1 MQGEVE
7 QMKASLRERA
17 AAIAQREHR
26 LAELEHRLDATGLA
40 EELAAAQRAAAEA
53 EAERRRLAAAEL
65 ASVWDEREQQIQGAV
80 EKELAALRIELGQ
93 KPPAARRATASARQR
108 ELDAREAALDEREAA
123 LEAREAVLRGDTMS
137 MPSPLGFADGSWLTS
152 RRRVTRPG
160 HLLVGSLE
168 AAETPVVS
176 AGRGHKVRPLPMP
189 EQVNTVDP
197 PDLGLLPTLRRLLRL
212 WWGERRLGALGL
224 SFALAYTL
232 ISIAI
237 PLLMQRAIDNAVVA
251 HTQRLW
257 PYVLAIVALGTVR
270 FGINFSRRYATA
282 RIGIRI
288 EARMR
293 ELLYNA
299 YLRYPRAF
307 YDRHA
312 TGQVLSRAT
321 NDLYPIR
328 YFIGW
333 GLVQGV
339 QSLMMIVGAG
349 IVLVI
354 VNPRLALYTAVA
366 MPPITWLTLRFARRV
381 SPLSR
386 QVQERKGDV
395 TEAADEAVVG
405 IEMVQAFGRE
415 DDVRGRFGERA
426 EAVRN
431 TVLRQ
436 AGVEARHLPGLYYL
450 PSLSIAAVV
459 YFGGRQVIA
468 GHLSIGQFVLF
479 ETLLLQLV
487 WPLEA
492 LGWITNL
499 AQRALASAGRSFAWL
514 EGILPLPEPAS
525 PQPLPAGPLSVRFE
539 SVHFAYGGEHD
550 VLRDLDLALEPG
562 EIVAVCGPTGSG
574 KTSLLNLLPRFYDAT
589 AGRVLV
595 GGVDTRDIAI
605 AELRASVALV
615 TQRPVLFSAPLREN
629 LTAGRDGD
637 WDAVLA
643 ACAAAGVDAFVDELP
658 DGYDTLIGER
668 GINLSGGQRQRVAL
682 ARALVTGARV
692 VVLDDPLSAVDTLTE
707 RRLVGRLRP
716 ALLGRTVL
724 VATQR
729 LSTIALADRAVV
741 LEEGRIVESGP
752 PDELL
757 RAGGAF
763 TSLFGDEL
771 AAA

>member
-1 MQGEVE
+1 
-7 QMKASLRERA
+7 
-17 AAIAQREHR
+17 
-26 LAELEHRLDATGLA
+26 
-40 EELAAAQRAAAEA
+40 
-53 EAERRRLAAAEL
+53 
-65 ASVWDEREQQIQGAV
+65 
-80 EKELAALRIELGQ
+80 
-93 KPPAARRATASARQR
+93 
-108 ELDAREAALDEREAA
+108 
-123 LEAREAVLRGDTMS
+123 
-137 MPSPLGFADGSWLTS
+137 
-152 RRRVTRPG
+152 
-160 HLLVGSLE
+160 
-168 AAETPVVS
+168 
-176 AGRGHKVRPLPMP
+176 MP
-189 EQVNTVDP
+189 EYVNPVDP

-212 WWGERRLGALGL
+212 WRVEWRLGALGCAC
-224 SFALAYTL
+224 ALGYTL

-237 PLLMQRAIDNAVVA
+237 PVLTQRAIDDAIVN
-251 HTQRLW
+251 HTRALW
-257 PYVLAIVALGTVR
+257 PYIVAIVALAALR
-270 FGINFSRRYATA
+270 FAINFTRRFATA

-293 ELLYNA
+293 ELLYEA

-333 GLVQGV
+333 GLIQAI
-339 QSLMMIVGAG
+339 QSLMMIVAAS

-366 MPPITWLTLRFARRV
+366 MPPITVLALRFASRV
-381 SPLSR
+381 APLSR
-386 QVQERKGDV
+386 QVQQRKGDV

-415 DDVRGRFGERA
+415 EEVRGRFGDRA
-426 EAVRN
+426 QAVRE

-459 YFGGRQVIA
+459 FFGGKQVID
-468 GHLSIGQFVLF
+468 GSLSIGQFVLF

-514 EGILPLPEPAS
+514 EGIKPLPEPAVAKH
-525 PQPLPAGPLSVRFE
+525 LPAGPLGVRFE
-539 SVHFAYGGEHD
+539 NVDFAYGGETN
-550 VLRDLDLALEPG
+550 VLRDLQLDVAPG
-562 EIVAVCGPTGSG
+562 EIVAICGPTGSG
-574 KTSLLNLLPRFYDAT
+574 KTSLLNLLPRFYDPT
-589 AGRVLV
+589 GGHVRI
-595 GGVDTRDIAI
+595 GGVDTRDLPI

-615 TQRPVLFSAPLREN
+615 TQRPVLFSVTLREN
-629 LTAGRDGD
+629 LTTGREDAD
-637 WDAVLA
+637 WDDVLA
-643 ACAAAGVDAFVDELP
+643 ACAAAGVDAFVDGLP

-682 ARALVTGARV
+682 ARALITNARV

-707 RRLVGRLRP
+707 RRLVKRLRP
-716 ALLGRTVL
+716 ALAARTVL

-729 LSTIALADRAVV
+729 LSTVELADRAVV
-741 LEEGRIVESGP
+741 LVDGRIVESGTP
-752 PDELL
+752 RDLL
-757 RAGGAF
+757 RAGGRFAD
-763 TSLFGDEL
+763 LFGDEVV
-771 AAA
+771 AA

>member
-1 MQGEVE
+1 
-7 QMKASLRERA
+7 
-17 AAIAQREHR
+17 
-26 LAELEHRLDATGLA
+26 
-40 EELAAAQRAAAEA
+40 
-53 EAERRRLAAAEL
+53 
-65 ASVWDEREQQIQGAV
+65 
-80 EKELAALRIELGQ
+80 
-93 KPPAARRATASARQR
+93 
-108 ELDAREAALDEREAA
+108 
-123 LEAREAVLRGDTMS
+123 
-137 MPSPLGFADGSWLTS
+137 
-152 RRRVTRPG
+152 
-160 HLLVGSLE
+160 
-168 AAETPVVS
+168 
-176 AGRGHKVRPLPMP
+176 MP
-189 EQVNTVDP
+189 EYVNPVDP
-197 PDLGLLPTLRRLLRL
+197 SDLGLLPTFGRLLRL
-212 WWGERRLGALGL
+212 WWGERRLGAIGL
-224 SFALAYTL
+224 ALAFVYAL

-237 PLLMQRAIDNAVVA
+237 PLLMQRAIDDAIVH
-251 HTQRLW
+251 HTQPLW
-257 PYVLAIVALGTVR
+257 PYILGIVGLGTLR

-293 ELLYNA
+293 ELLYGA

-307 YDRHA
+307 FDRHA

-339 QSLMMIVGAG
+339 QSVMMIVGAG

-366 MPPITWLTLRFARRV
+366 MPPITALALRFARRV

-426 EAVRN
+426 EAVRS

-514 EGILPLPEPAS
+514 EGIPPLPEPAQ
-525 PQPLPAGPLSVRFE
+525 PKPLPAGPLPVRFE
-539 SVHFAYGGEHD
+539 AVRFAYGGEHD
-550 VLRDLDLALEPG
+550 VLCELDLVLEPG
-562 EIVAVCGPTGSG
+562 EIVAICGPTGSG
-574 KTSLLNLLPRFYDAT
+574 KTSLLNLLTRFYDPT
-589 AGRVLV
+589 GGRVLV

-615 TQRPVLFSAPLREN
+615 TQRPVLFSVPLREN
-629 LTAGRDGD
+629 LTAGRMDAA
-637 WDAVLA
+637 WDEVLA
-643 ACAAAGVDAFVDELP
+643 ACTASGVDAFVDELP

-707 RRLVGRLRP
+707 RRLVARLRP
-716 ALLGRTVL
+716 ALSGHTVL

-729 LSTIALADRAVV
+729 LSTIALAHRAVV
-741 LEEGRIVESGP
+741 MDEGRIVESGT

-757 RAGGAF
+757 RAGGPFAA
-763 TSLFGDEL
+763 LFGDEL

>member
-1 MQGEVE
+1 MP
-7 QMKASLRERA
+7 ERA
-17 AAIAQREHR
+17 N
-26 LAELEHRLDATGLA
+26 
-40 EELAAAQRAAAEA
+40 
-53 EAERRRLAAAEL
+53 
-65 ASVWDEREQQIQGAV
+65 
-80 EKELAALRIELGQ
+80 
-93 KPPAARRATASARQR
+93 P
-108 ELDAREAALDEREAA
+108 
-123 LEAREAVLRGDTMS
+123 
-137 MPSPLGFADGSWLTS
+137 
-152 RRRVTRPG
+152 
-160 HLLVGSLE
+160 
-168 AAETPVVS
+168 
-176 AGRGHKVRPLPMP
+176 
-189 EQVNTVDP
+189 VDP
-197 PDLGLLPTLRRLLRL
+197 PDLGLLPTFRRLLRL
-212 WWGERRLGALGL
+212 WRAEWRLGAVGL
-224 SFALAYTL
+224 SLAFAYTL

-237 PLLMQRAIDNAVVA
+237 PLLMQQAVDHAIVS
-251 HTQRLW
+251 HTKALW
-257 PYVLAIVALGTVR
+257 PYIVAIVGLAAVR
-270 FGINFSRRYATA
+270 FFVNFSRRYATA

-293 ELLYNA
+293 ELLYGA

-333 GLVQGV
+333 GLVQGI
-339 QSLMMIVGAG
+339 QSLMMIVSAG
-349 IVLVI
+349 IVLVL

-366 MPPITWLTLRFARRV
+366 MPPISVLALRFARRV

-386 QVQERKGDV
+386 KVQARKGDV
-395 TEAADEAVVG
+395 TEAADESVVG

-415 DDVRGRFGERA
+415 EDVRGRFGTRA
-426 EAVRN
+426 EAVRD
-431 TVLRQ
+431 TVLEQ

-459 YFGGRQVIA
+459 FFGGKQVIA

-514 EGILPLPEPAS
+514 EGIEPLPELKVPKH
-525 PQPLPAGPLSVRFE
+525 LPAGPLGVRFTDI
-539 SVHFAYGGEHD
+539 HFAYGGEAD
-550 VLRDLDLALEPG
+550 VLSGLDLEIAPG

-574 KTSLLNLLPRFYDAT
+574 KTSLLNLLPRFYDPT
-589 AGRVLV
+589 G
-595 GGVDTRDIAI
+595 GGVLIGGIDTRDLPL
-605 AELRASVALV
+605 AELRADVALV
-615 TQRPVLFSAPLREN
+615 TQRAVLFSVPLRDN
-629 LTAGRDGD
+629 LLSGRDTAE
-637 WDAVLA
+637 WSEVLA
-643 ACAAAGVDAFVDELP
+643 ACEAAGVDAFAEELP

-668 GINLSGGQRQRVAL
+668 GVNLSGGQRQRVAL

-707 RRLVGRLRP
+707 RRLVKRLRP
-716 ALLGRTVL
+716 ALAGKTVL

-729 LSTIALADRAVV
+729 LSTVELADRAVV
-741 LEEGRIVESGP
+741 LDRGVIIEWGKP
-752 PDELL
+752 AELL

-763 TSLFGDEL
+763 ADLFGDEVV
-771 AAA
+771 AA

>member
-1 MQGEVE
+1 
-7 QMKASLRERA
+7 
-17 AAIAQREHR
+17 
-26 LAELEHRLDATGLA
+26 
-40 EELAAAQRAAAEA
+40 
-53 EAERRRLAAAEL
+53 
-65 ASVWDEREQQIQGAV
+65 
-80 EKELAALRIELGQ
+80 
-93 KPPAARRATASARQR
+93 
-108 ELDAREAALDEREAA
+108 
-123 LEAREAVLRGDTMS
+123 
-137 MPSPLGFADGSWLTS
+137 
-152 RRRVTRPG
+152 
-160 HLLVGSLE
+160 
-168 AAETPVVS
+168 
-176 AGRGHKVRPLPMP
+176 MP
-189 EQVNTVDP
+189 EYPNPVDP

-212 WWGERRLGALGL
+212 WWAQRRLGAVGL

-232 ISIAI
+232 ISTTI
-237 PLLMQRAIDNAVVA
+237 PILMQRAIDNAVVK
-251 HTQRLW
+251 HTQPLW
-257 PYVLAIVALGTVR
+257 PYLLIILGLGTVR
-270 FGINFSRRYATA
+270 FAVNFLRRYATA

-293 ELLYNA
+293 ELLYDA

-333 GLVQGV
+333 GLVQGM

-349 IVLVI
+349 IVLVL
-354 VNPRLALYTAVA
+354 VDARLALYTAIA
-366 MPPITWLTLRFARRV
+366 MPPITVLALRFARLV
-381 SPLSR
+381 SPISR

-415 DDVRGRFGERA
+415 DDVRGRFGGKA
-426 EAVRN
+426 EAVRD

-459 YFGGRQVIA
+459 FFGGKQVIG

-514 EGILPLPEPAS
+514 EGIAPLPEPSA
-525 PQPLPAGPLSVRFE
+525 PQHLPEGPLPVRFE
-539 SVHFAYGGEHD
+539 AVHFAYGGETD
-550 VLRDLDLALEPG
+550 VLHNLDLVVEPG

-574 KTSLLNLLPRFYDAT
+574 KTSLLNLLPRFYDPT
-589 AGRVLV
+589 GGRVLV
-595 GGVDTRDIAI
+595 GGVDTRDVPI
-605 AELRASVALV
+605 AELRGSVALV
-615 TQRPVLFSAPLREN
+615 TQRPVLFSVPLREN
-629 LTAGRDGD
+629 LTAGREDAD
-637 WDAVLA
+637 WDDVLA
-643 ACAAAGVDAFVDELP
+643 ACAAAGVDTFVDELP
-658 DGYDTLIGER
+658 EGYDTLIGER

-692 VVLDDPLSAVDTLTE
+692 VVLDDPLSSVDTLTE
-707 RRLVGRLRP
+707 RRLVLRLRP
-716 ALLGRTVL
+716 ALAGRTVL

-729 LSTIALADRAVV
+729 LSTVEIADRAVV
-741 LEEGRIVESGP
+741 LVDGEIAEVGRPV
-752 PDELL
+752 DLV
-757 RAGGAF
+757 RAGGPFAA
-763 TSLFGDEL
+763 LFGEEL
-771 AAA
+771 AA

>member
-1 MQGEVE
+1 
-7 QMKASLRERA
+7 
-17 AAIAQREHR
+17 
-26 LAELEHRLDATGLA
+26 
-40 EELAAAQRAAAEA
+40 
-53 EAERRRLAAAEL
+53 
-65 ASVWDEREQQIQGAV
+65 
-80 EKELAALRIELGQ
+80 
-93 KPPAARRATASARQR
+93 
-108 ELDAREAALDEREAA
+108 
-123 LEAREAVLRGDTMS
+123 
-137 MPSPLGFADGSWLTS
+137 
-152 RRRVTRPG
+152 
-160 HLLVGSLE
+160 
-168 AAETPVVS
+168 
-176 AGRGHKVRPLPMP
+176 MP
-189 EQVNTVDP
+189 EHVNTVDP

-366 MPPITWLTLRFARRV
+366 MPPITVLALRFARRV

-468 GHLSIGQFVLF
+468 GNLSIGQFVLF

-525 PQPLPAGPLSVRFE
+525 PRPLPPGPLSVRFE
-539 SVHFAYGGEHD
+539 SVRFAYGGEHD
-550 VLRDLDLALEPG
+550 VLHDLDLSLEPG

-574 KTSLLNLLPRFYDAT
+574 KTSLLNLLPRFYDVT
-589 AGRVLV
+589 GGRVLV
-595 GGVDTRDIAI
+595 GGIDTRDIAI

-615 TQRPVLFSAPLREN
+615 TQRPVLFSVPLREN
-629 LTAGRDGD
+629 LTAGRM
-637 WDAVLA
+637 DAEWSEVLA
-643 ACAAAGVDAFVDELP
+643 ACTAAGVDAFVDELP

-682 ARALVTGARV
+682 ARALVTGARI

-716 ALLGRTVL
+716 ALAGHTVL

-763 TSLFGDEL
+763 TALFGDEL